1 MVKDV
6 SMGVV
11 RVSALPG
18 MIKSGS
24 GERWEVSLLS
34 GMSDG
39 QSVSQRP
46 SLWFGLSIKALAR

>member
-34 GMSDG
+34 GNVRWPP
-39 QSVSQRP
+39 VSQRP